1 MMDNRDISW
10 DTQPTMSWCALK
22 WEITPNKSNNGNF
35 KRNMT
40 INHVGLAF
48 RQTHVYFYQNS
59 RNKTSRDHMTLP
71 PSNFLCHGEWLPIC
85 CLLGEMGMV
94 ARLQNSD
101 QGEQKVKCWEHV
113 KCLCYKGFSQSLAS
127 FLLGFI
133 FALTT
138 LHRQIN
144 IIYIYI
150 YISLCPGY
158 GSSCSWGILTTTQS
172 FFIAPPRASIGTCL
186 QSGTVLRNF
195 KKVDSI
201 VFGK

>member
-1 MMDNRDISW
+1 
-10 DTQPTMSWCALK
+10 
-22 WEITPNKSNNGNF
+22 
-35 KRNMT
+35 
-40 INHVGLAF
+40 
-48 RQTHVYFYQNS
+48 
-59 RNKTSRDHMTLP
+59 
-71 PSNFLCHGEWLPIC
+71 
-85 CLLGEMGMV
+85 MGMV

-150 YISLCPGY
+150 HFALGMAVPVAEA
-158 GSSCSWGILTTTQS
+158 
-172 FFIAPPRASIGTCL
+172 F
-186 QSGTVLRNF
+186 
-195 KKVDSI
+195 
-201 VFGK
+201 